1 MKSVRK
7 QFSEISTVEK
17 AIEDLKKGKFVVVV
31 DDAKRENEGDLI
43 CSAQKIS
50 PGHINFMAKHA
61 RGLIC
66 VALTQ
71 ERIRELNL
79 SPMVEDNTALHQT
92 GFTVSVDAKNGVTT
106 GISVY
111 DRAKTIKLLINPST
125 KPEDLARPGHVFP
138 IQAKHGGVL
147 VRAGHTEAAVD
158 LARIA
163 GHYPAGVICE
173 IMADDGSM
181 ARMPELL
188 KFAKKHNLKII
199 TIADLIKYR
208 RMREKLIERI
218 LSVELPTK
226 FGTFDLFL
234 YRDKIEGNNHLALV
248 KNLPENKKIPLV
260 RVHSQCLTGDI
271 FHSFRCDCG
280 DQLHRS
286 LEMISQ
292 HGGALIYLPQEG
304 RGIGLADKLKA
315 YKLQAEKK
323 LDTVEANLY
332 LGYPDDLRDYGI
344 GAQILL
350 DLGLTNIRLLTNNP
364 RKIIGLEG
372 YGIQIVERVPIEVAP
387 NPHSIKYLETKRL
400 KMKHM
405 IKNVCSFQNKG
416 RKK

>member
-1 MKSVRK
+1 MKSARK

-17 AIEDLKKGKFVVVV
+17 AIEDLKNGKFIIVV

-43 CSAQKIS
+43 CSAQKVT
-50 PGHINFMAKHA
+50 PQHINFMAKHA

-71 ERIRELNL
+71 ERIRELDL

-92 GFTVSVDAKNGVTT
+92 GFTVSVDAKKGVTT
-106 GISVY
+106 GISAY
-111 DRAKTIKLLINPST
+111 DRARTIKLLINPAT

-138 IQAKHGGVL
+138 IQAKQGGVL

-158 LARIA
+158 LARMA

-181 ARMPELL
+181 ARMPELM

-199 TIADLIKYR
+199 TIADLIKFR
-208 RMREKLIERI
+208 KMREKLIERV

-226 FGTFDLFL
+226 FGTFDLYL
-234 YRDKIEGNNHLALV
+234 YRDKIENNNHLALV
-248 KNLPENKKIPLV
+248 KKLPDNKKLPLV

-280 DQLHRS
+280 EQLHKS

-292 HGGALIYLPQEG
+292 QGGALIYLPQEG
-304 RGIGLADKLKA
+304 RGIGLADKL
-315 YKLQAEKK
+315 
-323 LDTVEANLY
+323 
-332 LGYPDDLRDYGI
+332 R
-344 GAQILL
+344 
-350 DLGLTNIRLLTNNP
+350 
-364 RKIIGLEG
+364 
-372 YGIQIVERVPIEVAP
+372 
-387 NPHSIKYLETKRL
+387 
-400 KMKHM
+400 
-405 IKNVCSFQNKG
+405 
-416 RKK
+416 

>member
-1 MKSVRK
+1 MKSTRK
-7 QFSEISTVEK
+7 QFFEISTVEK
-17 AIEDLKKGKFVVVV
+17 AIEDLKKGKFIIVV

-43 CSAQKIS
+43 CSAQKVT
-50 PGHINFMAKHA
+50 PQHINFMAKHA

-71 ERIRELNL
+71 ERIRQLNL
-79 SPMVEDNTALHQT
+79 TPMVEDNTALHRT
-92 GFTVSVDAKNGVTT
+92 GFTVSVDAKKGVTT
-106 GISVY
+106 GISAH
-111 DRAKTIKLLINPST
+111 DRAKTIKLLINSAT

-138 IQAKHGGVL
+138 IQAKQGGVL

-199 TIADLIKYR
+199 TIADLIKFR
-208 RMREKLIERI
+208 RMREKLIERV

-226 FGTFDLFL
+226 FGTFDLYL
-234 YRDKIEGNNHLALV
+234 YRDKIENNNHLALV
-248 KNLPENKKIPLV
+248 KKLPDNKKIPLV

-280 DQLHRS
+280 EQLHKS

-292 HGGALIYLPQEG
+292 QGGALIYLPQEG
-304 RGIGLADKLKA
+304 RGIGLADKLRA
-315 YKLQAEKK
+315 YKLQSEKK
-323 LDTVEANLY
+323 MDTVEANLY

-372 YGIQIVERVPIEVAP
+372 YGIRIIERVPIEVPP
-387 NPHSIKYLETKRL
+387 NPHSIKYLETKKL
-400 KMKHM
+400 KMKHL
-405 IKNVCSFQNKG
+405 IRNVSLCQPG
-416 RKK
+416 GKK